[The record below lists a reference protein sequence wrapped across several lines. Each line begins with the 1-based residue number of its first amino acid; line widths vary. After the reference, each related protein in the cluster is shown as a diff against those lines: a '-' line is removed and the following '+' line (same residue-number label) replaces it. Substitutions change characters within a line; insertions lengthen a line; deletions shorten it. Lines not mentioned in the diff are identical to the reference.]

1 MATDGAHLPVFVP
14 AANADVFRG
23 RKGLTQNVL
32 ASCSFDLQF
41 TYVLAGWEGTAADGK
56 IMADALS
63 RDYRI
68 DEGYF
73 DLGDAG
79 FALTP
84 YMLTPYRGVRYH
96 LNEWAQESL
105 GLVLIYIISRTRSNF
120 CIRPQNKEELFNLR
134 HSRAYFWHFKEALSS
149 TGRGTKVSNS
159 ISGEPS
165 CRALCRS

>member
-1 MATDGAHLPVFVP
+1 VVDALLNLSSEYITIPGPGTGVPEAIALNPKFAPYFSKCRMATDGTHLPVFVP
-14 AANADVFRG
+14 SAHADAFRG

-56 IMADALS
+56 LMADAIAK
-63 RDYRI
+63 DYRI

-96 LNEWAQESL
+96 LNEWAQ
-105 GLVLIYIISRTRSNF
+105 GNMR
-120 CIRPQNKEELFNLR
+120 
-134 HSRAYFWHFKEALSS
+134 
-149 TGRGTKVSNS
+149 
-159 ISGEPS
+159 
-165 CRALCRS
+165 